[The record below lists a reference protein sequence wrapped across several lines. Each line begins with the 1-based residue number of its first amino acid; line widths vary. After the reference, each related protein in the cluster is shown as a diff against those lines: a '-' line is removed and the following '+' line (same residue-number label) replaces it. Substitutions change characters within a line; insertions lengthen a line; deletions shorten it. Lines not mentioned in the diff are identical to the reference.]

1 MSAGAFR
8 ERLVEASAELRENR
22 GRASLQALGVVLG
35 VASVLGGFAINDS
48 MRQQADRLFVR
59 FGGLE
64 KLRVYPNPIVKG
76 GQPTALQA
84 ANLGL
89 RSADAAGGEA
99 LDPAAVAGVS
109 VRRFDRVLV
118 KSPATVQDRQV
129 TGIGADFIPMEGY
142 ALAAGRG
149 FTHSELETGA
159 PVAILGTQAADSFF
173 PTGSPVGQTLN
184 LRGIPVT
191 VVGTF
196 QYRLFRFRE
205 GAENI
210 FSWENR
216 IIALPAAFVQ
226 KRLQGDPNLRL
237 DQVAFKL
244 PRAGDLMEFSRTLTG
259 MLRTSHR
266 MQTDFRLD
274 DVAARYAKADSQ
286 GRIYDLVFLLSG
298 VLALLGG
305 GIVNVNIQ
313 MASLKDRV
321 REVGVKMAIGA
332 SSREIF
338 KSFMTEALLLTVL
351 GSLAGL
357 AVGVLFSWLITRVL
371 GVPLAMGLDSFVWAF
386 LLAFGFGFAFS
397 LFPAWK
403 ASRLSPMEALRYE

>member
-76 GQPTALQA
+76 GQPTALQT

-357 AVGVLFSWLITRVL
+357 AVGVLFSWVITRVL

>member
-8 ERLVEASAELRENR
+8 ERLVEAWAELRENR

-76 GQPTALQA
+76 GQPTALQT

-196 QYRLFRFRE
+196 HYRLFRFRE

>member
-76 GQPTALQA
+76 GQPTALQT

-274 DVAARYAKADSQ
+274 DVAARYDKADSQ

>member
-8 ERLVEASAELRENR
+8 ERLVEAWAELRENR

-76 GQPTALQA
+76 GQPTALQT

>member
-8 ERLVEASAELRENR
+8 ERLVEAWAELRENR

>member
-76 GQPTALQA
+76 GQPTALQT

-226 KRLQGDPNLRL
+226 KRLQGDPNLRP

>member
-76 GQPTALQA
+76 GQPTALQT

>member
-1 MSAGAFR
+1 MG
-8 ERLVEASAELRENR
+8 ERLREAWLEIRDHP
-22 GRASLQALGVVLG
+22 GRTTLQALGVVLG

-244 PRAGDLMEFSRTLTG
+244 PRAGDLIEFSRTLTG